1 VRWSWSPDRLER
13 LGRFLSERDLCG
25 SELSAQEVGEGH
37 SNLTYVVSDG
47 ERRVVVRRPPPP
59 PFPPGAHDVLREA
72 RLVTALATTN
82 VPVPKVLAIADADAV
97 VDVPLVVTEFIDGL
111 VITEATPASL
121 SQPTIRRQIA
131 ERAVDTLADLH
142 SVDWKALGLND
153 FGRPEGFN
161 LRHLR
166 RVSGLVSGRH
176 GSLPDAFVP
185 LAEWLERNAPTEAR
199 AAIVHNDYR
208 LGNLMYA
215 RRPPADLAAVLDW
228 ELATIGDPLFDLGY
242 FLSSIP
248 SRDEPLTPIT
258 AMATAALE
266 SGFPARDELLA
277 RYRTRTGTDPEAI
290 HWYSALAQFKL
301 AALYEYR
308 RCRGNG
314 ADGDAYFAN
323 SGMVSSLLRA
333 GEALAS

>member
-1 VRWSWSPDRLER
+1 MTWSWSPDRLDR
-13 LGRFLSERDLCG
+13 LGHFLNERGLCG
-25 SELSAQEVGEGH
+25 SKLCAQEVGDGH

-47 ERRVVVRRPPPP
+47 EQRVVVRRPPPP
-59 PFPPGAHDVLREA
+59 PFAPGAHDVLREA
-72 RLVTALATTN
+72 RLVTALAITG

-111 VITEATPASL
+111 VITEETPPSL
-121 SQPTIRRQIA
+121 CHPAIRRQIG

-142 SVDWKALGLND
+142 SVDWKTIGLNN
-153 FGRPEGFN
+153 FGRPDGFN

-166 RVSGLVSGRH
+166 RVSGLVAGGD
-176 GSLPDAFVP
+176 GSLPDAFAP
-185 LAEWLERNAPTEAR
+185 LAEWLERNAPTEAG

-215 RRPPADLAAVLDW
+215 ACPPARLAAVLDW

-248 SRDEPLTPIT
+248 GCDEPLTPIT

-277 RYRTRTGTDPEAI
+277 RYCTRTGADPKEI

-308 RCRGNG
+308 RRR
-314 ADGDAYFAN
+314 ADGAAGNAYFAN

-333 GEALAS
+333 GEAWAR